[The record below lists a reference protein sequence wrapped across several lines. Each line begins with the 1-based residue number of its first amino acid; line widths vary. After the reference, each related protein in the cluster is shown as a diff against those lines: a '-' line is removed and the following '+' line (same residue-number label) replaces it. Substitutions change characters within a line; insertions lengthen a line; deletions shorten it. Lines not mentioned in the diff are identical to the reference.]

1 MIEYIRLWAGL
12 RADKRGVTAVEY
24 AILAALI
31 AVGLVASVA
40 VLNSGIKGG
49 FTNVST
55 LLGNTPTTTTR

>member
-1 MIEYIRLWAGL
+1 MVKCIRLWVEL
-12 RADKRGVTAVEY
+12 RADKRGVAAVEY
-24 AILAALI
+24 AILAALV

-55 LLGNTPTTTTR
+55 LLGHTPTTTTR